1 MKKDLNQMRYEYA
14 LNRVEALL
22 PLVDDTMPPSAP
34 ESMEL
39 AIMSDFVI
47 AYEKEHYPLGKP
59 TVSELIQDSLEE
71 KGLTQKQLAGM
82 IGVSPSRVSDY
93 ISGRAEPTLRI
104 AKALCAVLGISP
116 VLMLGL

>member
-1 MKKDLNQMRYEYA
+1 MLKDLNQMRYEYA
-14 LNRVEALL
+14 LSRVEELL
-22 PLVDDTMPPSAP
+22 PLVNDAMPASAP

-39 AIMSDFVI
+39 AIMSEFVI
-47 AYEKEHYPLGKP
+47 AYEKEHFPIGKP
-59 TVSELIQDSLEE
+59 TVSELIQDTLEE
-71 KGLTQKQLAGM
+71 KGMTQKQLAAM

-93 ISGRAEPTLRI
+93 VSGRAEPTLRI